1 MNNLHDY
8 SNNALL
14 IDTSRD
20 AILKNM
26 ENISGLLIELQTSRQ
41 ESIDSLKELRSKGRK
56 NSNTISS
63 ETAKLANKEACI
75 SSIISI
81 IVKSLNVSL
90 LKAISGDSPR
100 ESVNVDLASGDFSS
114 ASGFPVLELPI
125 SFNSEFIRLIHYAHP
140 ISSLIPP

>member
-41 ESIDSLKELRSKGRK
+41 ESIDSLKKLRSKGQK
-56 NSNTISS
+56 NYNTISS
-63 ETAKLANKEACI
+63 KQPN
-75 SSIISI
+75 
-81 IVKSLNVSL
+81 L
-90 LKAISGDSPR
+90 LIKKHAYR
-100 ESVNVDLASGDFSS
+100 A
-114 ASGFPVLELPI
+114 
-125 SFNSEFIRLIHYAHP
+125 
-140 ISSLIPP
+140 